1 MSTNA
6 IAAYP
11 QHPGQARPQGL
22 VARVVRIASAAGET
36 TARQWPRDTLS
47 ACVPPAARSRLG
59 QRARRLMRS
68 DY

>member
-6 IAAYP
+6 IAYP
-11 QHPGQARPQGL
+11 QHPGQAQLQGL
-22 VARVVRIASAAGET
+22 VAGAVRIASAAGEMAT
-36 TARQWPRDTLS
+36 RQWPRDTLP